1 MIEKKDDLETYLKY
15 LDNKSKDNEYVPTS
29 EENTAIYNISNDVQY
44 INLYNQIKGI
54 DDYDSKRKIV
64 SAYKTEQELKKAKNP
79 KDLISKIYGINVED
93 IESLKLNNGKEVFTF
108 YDTKQGRKRIIENLG
123 QESLVSQL
131 KEIQNN
137 NIEFQG
143 KDYKK
148 NSNDILAN
156 EAEKN
161 NNRQEFKMVEIDDYI
176 NHPENYGTLD
186 NDTRTIIE
194 KLSKAKET
202 LKIKYINIENKVGLT
217 KDNRVIEIAKNQDG
231 DFVFVEPTKWKN
243 NVDEMSNE
251 DKVNENNQYSED
263 TLEQGEEENN
273 EIEEND
279 FEDEPEF
286 VSSEEIQSEI
296 NAQNLVFEESPEEIR
311 DKIKEYY
318 EDPSKMNNIDSEN
331 KKSFYEKMVNEVFA
345 VRKAE
350 YEKKKEQKRSMIYK
364 NPDLNSNGFV
374 NLIFVSILL
383 LFLAF
388 ILFLGF

>member
-123 QESLVSQL
+123 QESLVSKL

-194 KLSKAKET
+194 KLSEAKET
-202 LKIKYINIENKVGLT
+202 LQIRYINIENKVGLT

-231 DFVFVEPTKWKN
+231 VFVFVEPTKWKN

-331 KKSFYEKMVNEVFA
+331 KKSFYEKMVNEVYA

>member
-1 MIEKKDDLETYLKY
+1 MIEKKDDLEAYLKY

-54 DDYDSKRKIV
+54 DDYDAKRKIV
-64 SAYKTEQELKKAKNP
+64 SAYKIEQELKKAKNP

-123 QESLVSQL
+123 QESLVSKL

>member
-1 MIEKKDDLETYLKY
+1 M
-15 LDNKSKDNEYVPTS
+15 
-29 EENTAIYNISNDVQY
+29 
-44 INLYNQIKGI
+44 
-54 DDYDSKRKIV
+54 
-64 SAYKTEQELKKAKNP
+64 
-79 KDLISKIYGINVED
+79 
-93 IESLKLNNGKEVFTF
+93 
-108 YDTKQGRKRIIENLG
+108 
-123 QESLVSQL
+123 
-131 KEIQNN
+131 
-137 NIEFQG
+137 
-143 KDYKK
+143 
-148 NSNDILAN
+148 
-156 EAEKN
+156 
-161 NNRQEFKMVEIDDYI
+161 
-176 NHPENYGTLD
+176 
-186 NDTRTIIE
+186 
-194 KLSKAKET
+194 
-202 LKIKYINIENKVGLT
+202 
-217 KDNRVIEIAKNQDG
+217 
-231 DFVFVEPTKWKN
+231 FVEPTKWKN

-364 NPDLNSNGFV
+364 I
-374 NLIFVSILL
+374 LILIVMGL
-383 LFLAF
+383 
-388 ILFLGF
+388 

>member
-1 MIEKKDDLETYLKY
+1 MIEKKDDLEAYLKY

-54 DDYDSKRKIV
+54 DDYDSKIKIV

-318 EDPSKMNNIDSEN
+318 EDPSKMNNIDSET
-331 KKSFYEKMVNEVFA
+331 KKSFYEKMVNEVYA

>member
-194 KLSKAKET
+194 KLSEAKET
-202 LKIKYINIENKVGLT
+202 LQIRYINIENKVGLT

-331 KKSFYEKMVNEVFA
+331 KKSFYEKMVNEVYA

>member
-194 KLSKAKET
+194 KLSEAKET
-202 LKIKYINIENKVGLT
+202 LQIRYINIENKVGLT

-251 DKVNENNQYSED
+251 DKVKENNQYSED

-318 EDPSKMNNIDSEN
+318 EDPSKMNNIDSET
-331 KKSFYEKMVNEVFA
+331 KKSFYEKMVNEVYA

>member
-54 DDYDSKRKIV
+54 DDYDSKRTIV

>member
-1 MIEKKDDLETYLKY
+1 
-15 LDNKSKDNEYVPTS
+15 
-29 EENTAIYNISNDVQY
+29 
-44 INLYNQIKGI
+44 
-54 DDYDSKRKIV
+54 
-64 SAYKTEQELKKAKNP
+64 
-79 KDLISKIYGINVED
+79 
-93 IESLKLNNGKEVFTF
+93 
-108 YDTKQGRKRIIENLG
+108 
-123 QESLVSQL
+123 
-131 KEIQNN
+131 
-137 NIEFQG
+137 
-143 KDYKK
+143 
-148 NSNDILAN
+148 
-156 EAEKN
+156 
-161 NNRQEFKMVEIDDYI
+161 MVEIDDYI